1 MKKLLFNLSILIML
15 TTVVNAQTEMKTIE
29 TNPGTVVELA
39 PFFIKE
45 GVLEKEL
52 LEASARVQT
61 DFIEKQPGF
70 IKRELLKKSDQEYLD
85 IVYWQSEK
93 AAKNAA
99 EKAMQ
104 SEICHKF
111 FQLMNLSNPNGGLS
125 HYQIV
130 KSYN

>member
-1 MKKLLFNLSILIML
+1 ML
-15 TTVVNAQTEMKTIE
+15 TTTINAQTKLKTVE
-29 TNPGTVVELA
+29 TNPGTIVELA
-39 PFFIKE
+39 PFLIKE
-45 GVLEKEL
+45 GVLEKDL
-52 LEASARVQT
+52 LEASARVQA

-85 IVYWQSEK
+85 IVYWQSEEL
-93 AAKNAA
+93 AKNAA

-111 FQLMNLSNPNGGLS
+111 FLLMDLSNHNGGPS